1 LRTVL
6 ILNPKAGQGRHLA
19 ESRGVLKLL
28 RSHRWDATLVEASTG
43 HELAQAVRN
52 AVMAGVELVVA
63 AGGDGTIST
72 VASMLAGGT
81 AALGVIPSGTLNH
94 FARDLGI
101 PLSIPR
107 AAEVLLQANIRRI
120 DIGEVNGMR
129 FINNSSLGLYPG
141 IVRYREARRRT
152 GWSRLMAFSA
162 ACLLAFRRYRFLNL
176 DLEVDGTIL
185 RRRSPFLLVANNQYE
200 VQGLRLGRR
209 EHLDTGKLAIYLTE
223 RVGRLGLLRV
233 ALAALFRRLRNG
245 EDFAVQAAQRVT
257 VKAHRKHIQV
267 ALDGEVARLRP
278 PLRYVIRPG
287 LLKVIAPKL

>member
-1 LRTVL
+1 
-6 ILNPKAGQGRHLA
+6 
-19 ESRGVLKLL
+19 
-28 RSHRWDATLVEASTG
+28 
-43 HELAQAVRN
+43 
-52 AVMAGVELVVA
+52 
-63 AGGDGTIST
+63 
-72 VASMLAGGT
+72 
-81 AALGVIPSGTLNH
+81 
-94 FARDLGI
+94 
-101 PLSIPR
+101 
-107 AAEVLLQANIRRI
+107 
-120 DIGEVNGMR
+120 
-129 FINNSSLGLYPG
+129 
-141 IVRYREARRRT
+141 
-152 GWSRLMAFSA
+152 MAFSA